1 MDVLI
6 RKALLLLCK
15 FIPSDFVV
23 KSQKQINEAINL
35 IDKEYFKDPSKL
47 IQPICKIIPVEI
59 IQKNPLVIETVY
71 NIIKNR
77 QYKSIQQINL
87 SLQEIYQSYQNQKKK
102 QTSNFTEQDF
112 ANAEEAIDFFV
123 KNIANNPQKLVEYL
137 FTFSLE
143 IFKSC
148 CESINDLKK
157 LDILDK
163 LASIEASKDVLAF
176 GRSNPDYMKPMFT
189 QTLHQLFEIYRQLES
204 RFIFYLD
211 KIKELDN
218 QSAFQF
224 YLFSGPV
231 SWLKGDIDTNNQIAK
246 YSVEGMR
253 QAVNMQ
259 IIISHYLQ
267 VDIQSSVLH
276 NFEEFTRYTLTDEIC
291 DLLQAYEKN
300 QEEQYWFQLPNE
312 CKQTLDSKNLLLDY
326 IK

>member
-157 LDILDK
+157 IDILDK
-163 LASIEASKDVLAF
+163 
-176 GRSNPDYMKPMFT
+176 P
-189 QTLHQLFEIYRQLES
+189 
-204 RFIFYLD
+204 
-211 KIKELDN
+211 
-218 QSAFQF
+218 
-224 YLFSGPV
+224 
-231 SWLKGDIDTNNQIAK
+231 
-246 YSVEGMR
+246 
-253 QAVNMQ
+253 
-259 IIISHYLQ
+259 
-267 VDIQSSVLH
+267 
-276 NFEEFTRYTLTDEIC
+276 
-291 DLLQAYEKN
+291 
-300 QEEQYWFQLPNE
+300 
-312 CKQTLDSKNLLLDY
+312 
-326 IK
+326 